1 MDDIER
7 KRLEELFN
15 KVPGNEA
22 EAVENAKDCLDA
34 CLQHL
39 GEKAE
44 FILFVK
50 APHEAAIKLNRCACA
65 KFTIAAANRLAEHL
79 PAHIVSVT
87 RKLSLLSKLRDLFKR
102 GAK

>member
-7 KRLEELFN
+7 KRMAALFD
-15 KVPGNEA
+15 KEPTNEK
-22 EAVENAKDCLDA
+22 EAVANAKDCLDA

-50 APHEAAIKLNRCACA
+50 MPHENGTCMNRCATMA
-65 KFTIAAANRLAEHL
+65 FTVSAANRLARYSTLHDVCPTHKTGL
-79 PAHIVSVT
+79 F
-87 RKLSLLSKLRDLFKR
+87 SKLRNIFKR
-102 GAK
+102 GSK